1 MINIYCMDE
10 EAEVGF
16 KSWHI
21 FPTPLSILNISSVI
35 IHDFKNDTTILSIE
49 KQSYLFNQEKYLP

>member
-1 MINIYCMDE
+1 MDK
-10 EAEVGF
+10 EVEVYF

-35 IHDFKNDTTILSIE
+35 IHDLKNDITILSIE
-49 KQSYLFNQEKYLP
+49 KQSYLFNQEKYLS